1 MPKKNSPSKKDK
13 PEDKDGVPSA
23 PPIFDV
29 SKPGKTAASPTSK
42 PVIVGHGAMVK
53 NDPMVSS
60 PDDEAEAENQKEEKV
75 EVRHK
80 REATIKPINL
90 TSQEKNE
97 DAQATAPEENQET
110 EDDKNDYTEEDKPDE
125 KKPKDDSDQPEASTS
140 GAIDALAGEA
150 SAKRQSQKQ
159 KEEEE
164 KKKQATQ
171 ELIKSGKYHLPIH
184 DAVYRRTNAFA
195 LFINLLLVILL
206 LLAGVVLA
214 QDAGYIDIG
223 LVLPFD
229 LIK

>member
-1 MPKKNSPSKKDK
+1 MAKKNSPSKKDK
-13 PEDKDGVPSA
+13 PENKDGVPSA
-23 PPIFDV
+23 PPIYDI

-42 PVIVGHGAMVK
+42 PVIVGHGSMVK

-60 PDDEAEAENQKEEKV
+60 PDDEAVPENEKEEKV

-80 REATIKPINL
+80 RETTIKPINL
-90 TSQEKNE
+90 TSQDKEE
-97 DAQATAPEENQET
+97 ETPPEEKQESK
-110 EDDKNDYTEEDKPDE
+110 DDKNDDTKEDKPDE
-125 KKPKDDSDQPEASTS
+125 KKSKDDSDQPEASTS

-159 KEEEE
+159 KEAEEN
-164 KKKQATQ
+164 KKQAIQ
-171 ELIKSGKYHLPIH
+171 ELIKTGKYHLPIH